1 MNKEEKNQLI
11 EVLDGMLN
19 ENKNFYLADIS
30 GLTAEENS
38 SLRRLCYKR
47 EVSLQVVKNTLLKKA
62 FEKNGTDFSEL
73 YDVLIGNTSIMTSN
87 SGNGP
92 AKVIKEFRKKNAKPI
107 LKAAHIEESLYI
119 GDENLSALAD
129 LKSKNELI
137 GDIITLL
144 QSPAKNVIS
153 ALQSGG
159 NKLSGIVKVLQ
170 EKTGEVPTVE
180 EKVIKETT
188 VVEEIST
195 ESQVEETTVEEMPVA
210 KVADEE
216 LEKEEV
222 IEETPVAEETTEEP
236 KLEENDEETSSE
248 EESKE

>member
-47 EVSLQVVKNTLLKKA
+47 EISLQVVKNTLLKKA
-62 FEKNGTDFSEL
+62 FEKNEANFSEL
-73 YDVLIGNTSIMTSN
+73 YDVLVGNTSILQAEA
-87 SGNGP
+87 GNAP
-92 AKVIKEFRKKNAKPI
+92 AKVIKEFRKKNDKPI
-107 LKAAHIEESLYI
+107 LKAAHLEESFYI
-119 GDENLSALAD
+119 GDEHLASLAD
-129 LKSKNELI
+129 LKSKDELI

-170 EKTGEVPTVE
+170 EKAGEAPVE
-180 EKVIKETT
+180 EKV
-188 VVEEIST
+188 V
-195 ESQVEETTVEEMPVA
+195 
-210 KVADEE
+210 
-216 LEKEEV
+216 
-222 IEETPVAEETTEEP
+222 EETPVEEPKAEDVTEEIPVTEVSTEEQKTEEVVEEEITEEP
-236 KLEENDEETSSE
+236 KVEEKDEETSSE
-248 EESKE
+248 EEPQE

>member
-11 EVLDGMLN
+11 DVLDGMLN
-19 ENKNFYLADIS
+19 DNKNFYLADIS

-62 FEKNGTDFSEL
+62 FEKNAADFSEL
-73 YDVLIGNTSIMTSN
+73 YDVLVGNTSIMQAETA
-87 SGNGP
+87 NGP
-92 AKVIKEFRKKNAKPI
+92 AKVIKEFRTKNEKPI
-107 LKAAHIEESLYI
+107 LKAAYLEESLYI
-119 GDENLSALAD
+119 GDENLVALTD
-129 LKSKNELI
+129 IKSKDELI

-170 EKTGEVPTVE
+170 EKSAENP
-180 EKVIKETT
+180 
-188 VVEEIST
+188 VVEEVVEVT
-195 ESQVEETTVEEMPVA
+195 PVEEPKVEV
-210 KVADEE
+210 VT
-216 LEKEEV
+216 
-222 IEETPVAEETTEEP
+222 EETPVADVSTEEQ
-236 KLEENDEETSSE
+236 KTEEVVEENSDEGEITEESKVEEEKDEETSSE
-248 EESKE
+248 EESK